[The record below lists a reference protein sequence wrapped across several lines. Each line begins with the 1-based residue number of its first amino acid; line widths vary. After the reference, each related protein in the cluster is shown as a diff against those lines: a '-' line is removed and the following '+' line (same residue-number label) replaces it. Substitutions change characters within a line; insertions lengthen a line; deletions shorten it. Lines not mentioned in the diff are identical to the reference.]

1 MTETPASSLTGVA
14 GIPASSREQA
24 EELAALATGRAR
36 TRAALSEADD
46 LLRRVDPVWS
56 PPPYDPLLVAQA
68 LGIRCVRMD
77 SPSASPHPA
86 LLCRHRDRPTIL
98 YRDGS
103 EARTRFNLF
112 HEIAHTL
119 FPDFHENP
127 LLSRRR
133 PRLFEPEGR
142 LENLCDAA
150 ALEFMMPADLF
161 EADLVEGGFG
171 AERVGDLCARYGVWP
186 EAVCLRMI
194 ASDLEC
200 CGLARFECAPGPR
213 RRHPLQP
220 ERTLSMRYFVASASF
235 RDRGLAVS
243 RRLDFDRGHPLH
255 VASRSKKP
263 AAAELLVPL
272 LTGGL
277 HPFLVEALPL
287 PGRRRPGYSPVA
299 GFFHPR

>member
-24 EELAALATGRAR
+24 EELAALATVRAR

-119 FPDFHENP
+119 LPDFHENP

-235 RDRGLAVS
+235 QDRGLAVS

-287 PGRRRPGYSPVA
+287 PGRRRHGYSPVA